1 MVSVKENISVYAV
14 QPWCNNLNPQV
25 LETVMDSQCVIT
37 APSVNIGLQYM
48 SSCSTKCLFIV
59 TFFENYNSSE
69 YLSAWKKPASVIHA
83 VTIKMMCQDTQ
94 ILLGRN
100 FSTAF
105 VRIFSKGIFKNARK
119 IL

>member
-1 MVSVKENISVYAV
+1 MVSVKENTSVCAV

-25 LETVMDSQCVIT
+25 LETVMDSQLCNHSSLCEYRTIV
-37 APSVNIGLQYM
+37 L

-69 YLSAWKKPASVIHA
+69 YLSARKKPASVIHA

-94 ILLGRN
+94 ILLGGN
-100 FSTAF
+100 CSTAF
-105 VRIFSKGIFKNARK
+105 VRIFSKGIFRNARK